1 MQIPMALYKQLPL
14 LALLTAS
21 HLGVNVLYVYAS
33 VWQCV
38 CLVFCALLV
47 ALLAWPSH
55 RSSFL
60 FGIYRNGAQEL
71 SRAFI
76 KRFGC
81 PQVETYERI
90 VWRYNPFQIYA
101 YTVIESST
109 GFYRDVTFTGWFAIQ
124 YVPGMQIAIKHHGG
138 TCTLHTQYTIIPWYG
153 VEYVTRI
160 EGFIDVTNCLKT
172 ANAHS
177 KTVYAYSPGQLSHI
191 RITYS
196 IS

>member
-1 MQIPMALYKQLPL
+1 MQIPNAVYKQLAL

-21 HLGVNVLYVYAS
+21 HLGGIVLYDYAS
-33 VWQCV
+33 VWNCV
-38 CLVFCALLV
+38 WLVLVALLV

-71 SRAFI
+71 LRAFI
-76 KRFGC
+76 ERFGH
-81 PQVETYERI
+81 PQAETHEEA
-90 VWRYNPFQIYA
+90 VFRYNPFRIYA
-101 YTVIESST
+101 YANFETSK
-109 GFYRDVTFTGWFAIQ
+109 GFYRDVTFSGWFAIQ

-138 TCTLHTQYTIIPWYG
+138 TCTLHTQHTNIPWYG
-153 VEYVTRI
+153 AEYVTRI
-160 EGFIDVTNCLKT
+160 EGFVDVTNCLKT
-172 ANAHS
+172 S